1 VSDWVVA
8 GFVSRVAERVTSAG
22 EGLAAQL
29 VDRYN
34 PDIDDFGGNALR
46 LQRFEPSQEFVEDL
60 KGRLLSAPA
69 IIAVDPARF
78 DGGRRLV
85 YGVAA
90 VGSLASAAVLVA
102 LILRNRSVHRAAA

>member
-1 VSDWVVA
+1 
-8 GFVSRVAERVTSAG
+8 VAERVTTAG

-29 VDRYN
+29 VERYN
-34 PDIDDFGGNALR
+34 PDSAGFDGSALR
-46 LQRFEPSQEFVEDL
+46 LKTYEPSAEFVEDL
-60 KGRLLSAPA
+60 KRRLLTAPV
-69 IIAVDPARF
+69 VDAPTVVPF

-102 LILRNRSVHRAAA
+102 LILRNRSINRAAA